1 MSAVVEKDRC
11 GHVFV
16 WRKLNFDHLLLV
28 LILEG
33 CFKLIG
39 DDGSVSIR
47 CKHVIA
53 KHFAA

>member
-1 MSAVVEKDRC
+1 MIEITENKNMSAVVEKDRC

-28 LILEG
+28 FILEG

-39 DDGSVSIR
+39 DDGSV
-47 CKHVIA
+47 
-53 KHFAA
+53 